1 MTHGSPVTRRR
12 WRVRHL
18 AHLVLR
24 FATSLAAGPPS
35 VDDEVWAEDRLLAGE
50 RQLWRRLGNAD
61 RRHSIAVARRF
72 AAVPRPRAEV
82 AGALLHDIGKIE
94 SDLGTLERVLATLA
108 GPVTARYRSYRDH
121 ESIGADLLERAG
133 SDPVT
138 VAIVAGRHPLSAE
151 VAASDDRVI
160 VSR

>member
-1 MTHGSPVTRRR
+1 MTDGARLTRRR
-12 WRVRHL
+12 RGVGHV

-24 FATSLAAGPPS
+24 FVTSLAAGPPS
-35 VDDEVWAEDRLLAGE
+35 VADEVWAEDRLLPGE
-50 RQLWRRLGNAD
+50 RRLWRRLGNAD

-72 AAVPRPRAEV
+72 AAVPRTRAAV

-94 SDLGTLERVLATLA
+94 SGLGTLERVLATLA
-108 GPVTARYRSYRDH
+108 GPLTARYRSYRDH

-138 VAIVAGRHPLSAE
+138 VAIVAGRHPLAAE
-151 VAASDDRVI
+151 VAASDDQVL